1 MTLDRRSFIK
11 STLLT
16 SCSFLLPP
24 AILDLWAGEE
34 QSLRLGLI
42 TDLHKDII
50 HDPDIRLQTFLDSL
64 KSVQPHAKIQMGD
77 FAIPKKENQPFID
90 TFNQD
95 SIPSLHVMGNHDL
108 DEGYT
113 KEQVIQTFGMP
124 AAYYAQVI
132 QGVRV
137 LVLDGNDPGSPTSK
151 GGYASYIGKAQQDWL
166 NQQLEDSKE
175 PVVVISH
182 QPIAGIYTIDN
193 AAEIQALLSAHASK
207 IILALNGHAHVDQFL
222 KVGGVS
228 YLHLNSASYYWVGE
242 KHSHISMDVTTHAA
256 FPELSRTCPYAEVL
270 FGILTLDRKKGSL
283 TLTGRKS
290 SWIGPS
296 PLELGYGILSK
307 AEQDLY
313 LQPRISDRKIS

>member
-50 HDPDIRLQTFLDSL
+50 HDADLRLQTFLDTL
-64 KSVQPHAKIQMGD
+64 KGAPPHAKIQLGD

-90 TFNQD
+90 SFNQGP
-95 SIPSLHVMGNHDL
+95 IPSLHVMGNHDL

-132 QGVRV
+132 QGVRIV
-137 LVLDGNDPGSPTSK
+137 VLDGNDPGSPKST

-166 NQQLEDSKE
+166 NQELTNSKE
-175 PVVVISH
+175 PVLILSH

-207 IILALNGHAHVDQFL
+207 IILAINGHAHVDQFL

-242 KHSHISMDVTTHAA
+242 KHSHLSMDAATHAT
-256 FPELSRTCPYAEVL
+256 FPSLSLTCPYAEVL
-270 FGILTLDRKKGSL
+270 FGILTLDRKEGRL
-283 TLTGRKS
+283 TLSGRKS

-296 PLELGYGILSK
+296 PLVLGYGILSK
-307 AEQDLY
+307 AEQELY
-313 LQPRISDRKIS
+313 LQPQISDRKIN

>member
-16 SCSFLLPP
+16 SCSFFLPP

-50 HDPDIRLQTFLDSL
+50 HDADLRLQTFLETL
-64 KSVQPHAKIQMGD
+64 KGVSPHAKIQLGD
-77 FAIPKKENQPFID
+77 FAIPKKENQSFID
-90 TFNQD
+90 SFNQGT
-95 SIPSLHVMGNHDL
+95 IPSLHVMGNHDL
-108 DEGYT
+108 DEGYM

-132 QGVRV
+132 QGVRIV
-137 LVLDGNDPGSPTSK
+137 VLDGNDPGSPKST

-166 NQQLEDSKE
+166 NQELTNSKE
-175 PVVVISH
+175 PVLILSH

-193 AAEIQALLSAHASK
+193 ASEIQDLLSAHASK
-207 IILALNGHAHVDQFL
+207 IILAINGHAHVDQFI

-242 KHSHISMDVTTHAA
+242 KHKHLSMDAATHAA
-256 FPELSRTCPYAEVL
+256 YPSLSLTCPYAEVL
-270 FGILTLDRKKGSL
+270 FGILTLDRKNGSL

-307 AEQDLY
+307 PEQELY
-313 LQPRISDRKIS
+313 LQPRISDRRIN

>member
-16 SCSFLLPP
+16 TSSFLLPP

-50 HDPDIRLQTFLDSL
+50 HDADLRLQTFLSAL
-64 KSVQPHAKIQMGD
+64 KSVQPHAKIQLGD

-90 TFNQD
+90 SFNQGP
-95 SIPSLHVMGNHDL
+95 IPSLHVMGNHDL

-132 QGVRV
+132 QGIRI

-151 GGYASYIGKAQQDWL
+151 GGYASYIGNAQQDWL
-166 NQQLEDSKE
+166 NQELTNSKE
-175 PVVVISH
+175 PVLILSH

-193 AAEIQALLSAHASK
+193 AAEIQALLSAHAPK
-207 IILALNGHAHVDQFL
+207 IILAINGHAHVDQFL

-242 KHSHISMDVTTHAA
+242 KYVHLSLDATTHATY
-256 FPELSRTCPYAEVL
+256 PSLSRTCPYAEVL
-270 FGILTLDRKKGSL
+270 FGILTLDRKEGKL
-283 TLTGRKS
+283 TLSGRKS

-307 AEQDLY
+307 EEQELY
-313 LQPRISDRKIS
+313 LQPQISDRKIS